1 MRRQGY
7 QEYTEIPGVH
17 RDTRSTHTRLQS
29 IDVRQSLTG
38 MEGYVDMQEIV
49 RIRNTTRSDL
59 STRHTYS
66 DEPLSMHF
74 VLSSYTQHAEWYDK
88 YPLDK

>member
-1 MRRQGY
+1 M
-7 QEYTEIPGVH
+7 
-17 RDTRSTHTRLQS
+17 RLQS

-49 RIRNTTRSDL
+49 RIILSNTTRIDL
-59 STRHTYS
+59 STRHAYS

-74 VLSSYTQHAEWYDK
+74 VLSGYTQHAEWYNK
-88 YPLDK
+88 